1 MPDCSSLDD
10 LKPLEERAV
19 QPYFSNRLQLADV
32 IGWCLR
38 QCGPADIMIST
49 FSTSEEFL
57 RRLYRFKASG
67 LVRRCDLFCDLRAI
81 RKTMVLYDFIRSV
94 CSSVFLC
101 ENHSKVVLI
110 SDGVRYVSVITS
122 QNQTRGNRYE
132 CGLITT
138 DRRAFSSLSSSL
150 SSLSEKSLSLDDLQR

>member
-1 MPDCSSLDD
+1 MPECSSLDV
-10 LKPLEERAV
+10 LRPLEECAV
-19 QPYFSNRLQLADV
+19 QPYFSNSLQLADV

-38 QCGPADIMIST
+38 QCGPADIRIST

-57 RRLYRFKASG
+57 RRLHRFKTSG
-67 LVRRCDLFCDLRAI
+67 LVRNCELFCDLRAI
-81 RKTMVLYDFIRSV
+81 RKTMLLYDFIRSV

-110 SDGVRYVSVITS
+110 SDGVRRISVVTS
-122 QNQTRGNRYE
+122 QNQTRGNRFE

-138 DRRAFSSLSSSL
+138 DLRTFSSLSSSL
-150 SSLSEKSLSLDDLQR
+150 SSLSEKSLSLDDIQR

>member
-49 FSTSEEFL
+49 FSTSE
-57 RRLYRFKASG
+57 
-67 LVRRCDLFCDLRAI
+67 
-81 RKTMVLYDFIRSV
+81 
-94 CSSVFLC
+94 
-101 ENHSKVVLI
+101 
-110 SDGVRYVSVITS
+110 
-122 QNQTRGNRYE
+122 
-132 CGLITT
+132 
-138 DRRAFSSLSSSL
+138 
-150 SSLSEKSLSLDDLQR
+150 